1 MVVLSTQKIHGSK
14 HCICCQDHIEEN
26 RDWVGAIISFGT
38 FFFSFLL
45 GVGGEERY
53 SEIETAV
60 QRRWKLNCGT
70 NC

>member
-38 FFFSFLL
+38 FFFPFCWGWGVRRGILKLKLL
-45 GVGGEERY
+45 YREDG
-53 SEIETAV
+53 
-60 QRRWKLNCGT
+60 N
-70 NC
+70 